1 MIESKNKKNDKIYRK
16 AKKEHDEKI
25 AKGVNSNPPPLK
37 QESLQMSCCC
47 IQVGVSFYSGI
58 QCGICTDGTC
68 EICLC
73 SCSFVCKLGQD
84 YDYVLA
90 ERMDSANPT
99 PDPAAFDNAKVY
111 LNNAL
116 TVKTSALQS
125 AKSMYKTLQEEGKL
139 SQNCDTKGLNRA
151 ISRTTSLAT
160 SNFMT
165 HNPPGHGA
173 RQQLKAKAQILNHP
187 KGATWISECGR
198 DRNLAGTGAERRVKN
213 NCLQGVSELSI
224 MEDNR
229 DAVMDV
235 WNARPVQEKMPDDKR
250 AWRNSRSPS
259 TSSIDIRIRKRAN
272 KIFHNKAT
280 TPVSKRRAARVRDGI
295 LNNDQRME
303 SAIEDCEPPNSQD
316 AYEICEEV
324 VRSPP

>member
-198 DRNLAGTGAERRVKN
+198 DRNLAGTGAERR
-213 NCLQGVSELSI
+213 
-224 MEDNR
+224 
-229 DAVMDV
+229 
-235 WNARPVQEKMPDDKR
+235 
-250 AWRNSRSPS
+250 
-259 TSSIDIRIRKRAN
+259 
-272 KIFHNKAT
+272 
-280 TPVSKRRAARVRDGI
+280 
-295 LNNDQRME
+295 
-303 SAIEDCEPPNSQD
+303 
-316 AYEICEEV
+316 
-324 VRSPP
+324 